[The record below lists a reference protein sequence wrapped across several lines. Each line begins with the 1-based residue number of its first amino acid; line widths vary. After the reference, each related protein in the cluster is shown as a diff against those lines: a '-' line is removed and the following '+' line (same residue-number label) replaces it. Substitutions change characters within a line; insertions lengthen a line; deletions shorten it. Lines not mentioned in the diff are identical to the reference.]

1 MDPPMQA
8 NEQIAGRSSGSV
20 VDIPRKKVP
29 KTKRNV
35 ALVAAAVL
43 VVGGITFGLSRLK
56 AAAPTVD
63 RSSVWTDTVK
73 RGPMLRQVKG
83 PGSLVPEQIRWIT
96 ADTAGRIER
105 LPLRPGARVEG
116 GQILMELS
124 NPDVMLQALDA
135 ERQLAQAKAD
145 LISMRNTL
153 KTQELAQRSSIA
165 TLHTDEA
172 DAKRKADAF
181 KNLKG
186 VLSDIEL
193 NQQIDKAQE
202 LQKRAQ
208 IESERLDVMNA
219 SLRDQVRA
227 QEAQIE
233 RLKAV
238 VSFRQK
244 QVESMKVKAPDDGV
258 LSELPLELG
267 QWVTPGALLAKVV
280 KPERLKAELRIPE
293 TQARDVAL
301 QQKAEIDTRNGVVQG
316 KVARIAPS
324 AAQGSVEV
332 EVSLPAELPK
342 GARPDL
348 TVEGTIELEKLD
360 DVLYVGRPAGA
371 QPDATVELFKLTK
384 VGDLAIRTKVHLGRS
399 SVSTIEVRDGL
410 AEGDVVVLSDMNQY
424 DNAERVRLR

>member
-1 MDPPMQA
+1 MQA
-8 NEQIAGRSSGSV
+8 NEQIAGRSAGSV
-20 VDIPRKKVP
+20 VDIPRKKQP
-29 KTKRNV
+29 KTRRNV
-35 ALVAAAVL
+35 ALAAAGVL

-83 PGSLVPEQIRWIT
+83 PGNLVPEQIRWIT

-105 LPLRPGARVEG
+105 LPMRPGARIEG

-135 ERQLAQAKAD
+135 ERQLAQARAD
-145 LISMRNTL
+145 LINLRNTL
-153 KTQELAQRSSIA
+153 KTQALAQRSTIA
-165 TLHTDEA
+165 TLHTDSEDARRRAEA
-172 DAKRKADAF
+172 L
-181 KNLKG
+181 KNLQG
-186 VLSDIEL
+186 VVSDVDMK
-193 NQQIDKAQE
+193 QQQDRAAE
-202 LQKRAQ
+202 MQKRVE
-208 IESERLDVMNA
+208 IESERLTVMGG

-244 QVESMKVKAPDDGV
+244 QVESMKVRSPDDGV

-293 TQARDVAL
+293 TQAKDVAL
-301 QQKAEIDTRNGVVQG
+301 GQKAEIDTRNGVVPG
-316 KVARIAPS
+316 KVSRIAPS
-324 AAQGSVEV
+324 ASQGSVLV
-332 EVSLPAELPK
+332 EVQFGGAELPK

-348 TVEGTIELEKLD
+348 TVEGTVELEKLN

-371 QPDATVELFKLTK
+371 QPDATVELFKLLK
-384 VGDLAIRTKVHLGRS
+384 DSDLAVRSKVKLGRS
-399 SVSTIEVRDGL
+399 SVSTIEVKEGL
-410 AEGDVVVLSDMNQY
+410 QEGDAVVLSDMTAW
-424 DNAERVRLR
+424 DTADRVRLR

>member
-1 MDPPMQA
+1 MQA
-8 NEQIAGRSSGSV
+8 NEQIAGRSPGSV
-20 VDIPRKKVP
+20 VDIPRKKQP

-35 ALVAAAVL
+35 ALAVGGVL

-83 PGSLVPEQIRWIT
+83 PGNLVPEQIRWIT

-105 LPLRPGARVEG
+105 LPLRPGARIEG

-135 ERQLAQAKAD
+135 ERQLAQARAD
-145 LISMRNTL
+145 LINLRNTL
-153 KTQELAQRSSIA
+153 KTQHLAQQSTIA
-165 TLHTDEA
+165 TLHTDSEDARRRAEA
-172 DAKRKADAF
+172 L
-181 KNLKG
+181 KNLQG
-186 VLSDIEL
+186 VISDVEMK
-193 NQQIDKAQE
+193 QQQDRAAEMQ
-202 LQKRAQ
+202 QRAQ
-208 IESERLDVMNA
+208 IESERLTVMGG
-219 SLRDQVRA
+219 SLRDQVHA

-244 QVESMKVKAPDDGV
+244 QVESMKVRSPDDGV

-293 TQARDVAL
+293 TQAKDVAL
-301 QQKAEIDTRNGVVQG
+301 GQKAEIDTRNGVVPG
-316 KVARIAPS
+316 KVSRIAPS
-324 AAQGSVEV
+324 ASQGSVLV
-332 EVSLPAELPK
+332 EVQFGGAELPK

-348 TVEGTIELEKLD
+348 TVEGTVELEKLN

-371 QPDATVELFKLTK
+371 QPDSTVELFKILK
-384 VGDLAIRTKVHLGRS
+384 ESDLALRSKVKLGRS
-399 SVSTIEVRDGL
+399 SVSTIEVKEGL
-410 AEGDVVVLSDMNQY
+410 QEGDAVVLSDMTAW
-424 DNAERVRLR
+424 DNADRVRLR

>member
-1 MDPPMQA
+1 MQA

-29 KTKRNV
+29 KTRRNV

-56 AAAPTVD
+56 AAAPTVE

-73 RGPMLRQVKG
+73 RGSMLRQVKG
-83 PGSLVPEQIRWIT
+83 PGNLVPEQIRWIT

-105 LPLRPGARVEG
+105 LPLRPGARIEA

-135 ERQLAQAKAD
+135 ERQLAQARAD
-145 LISMRNTL
+145 LINLRNTL
-153 KTQELAQRSSIA
+153 KTQGLAQQSTIA

-172 DAKRKADAF
+172 DARRKAAAIE
-181 KNLKG
+181 NLKG
-186 VLSDIEL
+186 VVSDLEL
-193 NQQIDKAQE
+193 KQQLDKAQE
-202 LQKRAQ
+202 LQKRVQ
-208 IESERLDVMNA
+208 IESERLTVMNG

-244 QVESMKVKAPDDGV
+244 QVESMKVRSPDDGV

-280 KPERLKAELRIPE
+280 KPERLKAELRVPE
-293 TQARDVAL
+293 TQAKDVAL
-301 QQKAEIDTRNGVVQG
+301 GQKAEIDTRNGIVPG
-316 KVARIAPS
+316 KVSRIAPS
-324 AAQGSVEV
+324 ASQGSVLV
-332 EVSLPAELPK
+332 EVQFGGAELPK

-348 TVEGTIELEKLD
+348 TVEGTIELEKLN

-371 QPDATVELFKLTK
+371 QPDATVELFKVLK
-384 VGDLAIRTKVHLGRS
+384 DSDLAVRSKVKLGRS
-399 SVSTIEVRDGL
+399 SVSTIEVKEGL
-410 AEGDVVVLSDMNQY
+410 QEGDAVVLSDMTAW
-424 DNAERVRLR
+424 DTADRVRLR

>member
-1 MDPPMQA
+1 MQA

-35 ALVAAAVL
+35 ALVAAGVL
-43 VVGGITFGLSRLK
+43 VIGGITFGLSRLK

-73 RGPMLRQVKG
+73 RGSMLRQVKG
-83 PGSLVPEQIRWIT
+83 PGNLVPEQIRWIT

-105 LPLRPGARVEG
+105 LPLRPGARIEAG
-116 GQILMELS
+116 TTLMELS

-135 ERQLAQAKAD
+135 ERQLAQARAD
-145 LISMRNTL
+145 LINLRNTL
-153 KTQELAQRSSIA
+153 KTQELAQQSTIA

-186 VLSDIEL
+186 VLSDVEL

-202 LQKRAQ
+202 LQKRMQ
-208 IESERLDVMNA
+208 IEAQRLDVMNG

-244 QVESMKVKAPDDGV
+244 QVDSMKVKSPDDGV

-293 TQARDVAL
+293 TQAKDVAL
-301 QQKAEIDTRNGVVQG
+301 GQKAEIDTRNGIVPG
-316 KVARIAPS
+316 KVSRIAPS
-324 AAQGSVEV
+324 ASQGSVLV
-332 EVSLPAELPK
+332 EVQFGGAELPK

-348 TVEGTIELEKLD
+348 TVEGTVELEKLN

-371 QPDATVELFKLTK
+371 QPDSTVELFKLVKDSDIALRSK
-384 VGDLAIRTKVHLGRS
+384 VKLGRS
-399 SVSTIEVRDGL
+399 SVSTIEVKEGL
-410 AEGDVVVLSDMNQY
+410 QEGDAVVLSDMTAW
-424 DNAERVRLR
+424 DTADRVRLR

>member
-1 MDPPMQA
+1 MQA

-20 VDIPRKKVP
+20 VDIPRKKAP

-35 ALVAAAVL
+35 ALAVAAVL

-63 RSSVWTDTVK
+63 RSSVWTDSVK
-73 RGPMLRQVKG
+73 RGSMLRQVKG
-83 PGSLVPEQIRWIT
+83 SGSLVPEQIRWIT

-105 LPLRPGARVEG
+105 LPLRPGARIEV
-116 GQILMELS
+116 GQTLMELS

-135 ERQLAQAKAD
+135 ERQLAQARAD
-145 LISMRNTL
+145 LINLRNTL
-153 KTQELAQRSSIA
+153 KTQELAQQSTIA

-172 DAKRKADAF
+172 DARRKADAI

-186 VLSDIEL
+186 VVSDVDL
-193 NQQIDKAQE
+193 QQQLDKAQE
-202 LQKRAQ
+202 LQKRVQ
-208 IESERLDVMNA
+208 IEAQRLEVMNG
-219 SLRDQVRA
+219 SLRDQVHA

-244 QVESMKVKAPDDGV
+244 QVDSMKVKSPDDGV

-293 TQARDVAL
+293 TQAKDVAL
-301 QQKAEIDTRNGVVQG
+301 GQKADIDTRNGIVPG
-316 KVARIAPS
+316 KVFRIAPS
-324 AAQGSVEV
+324 ASQGSVLV
-332 EVSLPAELPK
+332 EVQFGGAELPK

-348 TVEGTIELEKLD
+348 TVEGTIELEKLN

-371 QPDATVELFKLTK
+371 QPDATVELFKLVK
-384 VGDLAIRTKVHLGRS
+384 DSDLAVRSKVKLGRS
-399 SVSTIEVRDGL
+399 SVSTIEVKEGL
-410 AEGDVVVLSDMNQY
+410 QEGDAVVLSDMTAW
-424 DNAERVRLR
+424 DTADRVRLR

>member
-1 MDPPMQA
+1 MQV

-35 ALVAAAVL
+35 ALIAAGVL
-43 VVGGITFGLSRLK
+43 VIGGITFGLSRLK

-73 RGPMLRQVKG
+73 RGSMLRQVKG
-83 PGSLVPEQIRWIT
+83 PGNLVPEQIRWIT

-105 LPLRPGARVEG
+105 LPLRPGARIEAG
-116 GQILMELS
+116 TTLMELS

-135 ERQLAQAKAD
+135 ERQLAQARAD
-145 LISMRNTL
+145 LINLRNTL
-153 KTQELAQRSSIA
+153 KTQELAQQSTIA

-186 VLSDIEL
+186 VLSDVEL

-202 LQKRAQ
+202 LQKRMQ
-208 IESERLDVMNA
+208 IEAQRLDVMNG

-244 QVESMKVKAPDDGV
+244 QVDSMKVKSPDDGV

-293 TQARDVAL
+293 TQAKDVAL
-301 QQKAEIDTRNGVVQG
+301 GQKAEIDTRNGIVPG
-316 KVARIAPS
+316 KVSRIAPS
-324 AAQGSVEV
+324 ASQGSVLV
-332 EVSLPAELPK
+332 EVQFGGAELPK

-348 TVEGTIELEKLD
+348 TVEGTVELEKLN

-371 QPDATVELFKLTK
+371 QPDSTVELFKLVKDSDIALRSK
-384 VGDLAIRTKVHLGRS
+384 VKLGRS
-399 SVSTIEVRDGL
+399 SVSTIEVKEGL
-410 AEGDVVVLSDMNQY
+410 QEGDAVVLSDMTAW
-424 DNAERVRLR
+424 DTADRVRLR

>member
-1 MDPPMQA
+1 MQA

-20 VDIPRKKVP
+20 VDIPRKKQP

-35 ALVAAAVL
+35 ALAAAGVL

-83 PGSLVPEQIRWIT
+83 PGNLVPEQIRWIT

-105 LPLRPGARVEG
+105 LPSRPGARVEA
-116 GQILMELS
+116 GQTLMELS

-135 ERQLAQAKAD
+135 ERQLAQARAD
-145 LISMRNTL
+145 LINLRNTL
-153 KTQELAQRSSIA
+153 KTQHLAQQSSIA
-165 TLHTDEA
+165 TLHTDSEDARRRAEA
-172 DAKRKADAF
+172 L
-181 KNLKG
+181 KNLQG
-186 VLSDIEL
+186 VISDVEL
-193 NQQIDKAQE
+193 KQQQD
-202 LQKRAQ
+202 RAAEMQQRIQ
-208 IESERLDVMNA
+208 IESERLNVMGG

-244 QVESMKVKAPDDGV
+244 QVESMKVRAPDEGV

-293 TQARDVAL
+293 TQAKDVAL
-301 QQKAEIDTRNGVVQG
+301 GQKAEIDTRNGVVPG
-316 KVARIAPS
+316 KVSRIAPS
-324 AAQGSVEV
+324 ASQGSVLV
-332 EVSLPAELPK
+332 EVQFGGAELPK

-348 TVEGTIELEKLD
+348 TVEGTVELEKLN

-371 QPDATVELFKLTK
+371 QPDSTVELFKLLKESDMALRSK
-384 VGDLAIRTKVHLGRS
+384 VKLGRS
-399 SVSTIEVRDGL
+399 SVSTIEVKEGL
-410 AEGDVVVLSDMNQY
+410 QEGDSVVLSDMTAW
-424 DNAERVRLR
+424 DTADRVRLR

>member
-1 MDPPMQA
+1 MQA

-35 ALVAAAVL
+35 ALIVAAVL

-73 RGPMLRQVKG
+73 RGSMLRQVKG

-105 LPLRPGARVEG
+105 LPLRPGARIEAG
-116 GQILMELS
+116 HILMELS

-135 ERQLAQAKAD
+135 ERQLAQARAD
-145 LISMRNTL
+145 LINLRGTL
-153 KTQELAQRSSIA
+153 KTQELAQQSTIA

-172 DAKRKADAF
+172 DAKRKAEAF

-186 VLSDIEL
+186 VLSDVEL

-202 LQKRAQ
+202 LQKRMQ
-208 IESERLDVMNA
+208 IEAQRLDVMNV

-244 QVESMKVKAPDDGV
+244 QVESMKVKSPDDGV

-293 TQARDVAL
+293 TQAKDVAL
-301 QQKAEIDTRNGVVQG
+301 GQKAEIDTRNGIVPG
-316 KVARIAPS
+316 KVSRIAPS
-324 AAQGSVEV
+324 ASQGSVLV
-332 EVSLPAELPK
+332 EVQFGGAELPK

-348 TVEGTIELEKLD
+348 TVEGTVELEKLNN
-360 DVLYVGRPAGA
+360 VLYVGRPAGA
-371 QPDATVELFKLTK
+371 QPDSTVELFKLLK
-384 VGDLAIRTKVHLGRS
+384 DSDLATRSKVKLGRS
-399 SVSTIEVRDGL
+399 SVSTIEVKEGL
-410 AEGDVVVLSDMNQY
+410 QEGDAVVLSDMTAW
-424 DNAERVRLR
+424 DNADRVRLR